1 MNSKPIDVPGSPNVP
16 APTVFRRNWHRV
28 RDRILGGLMLVLP
41 ILITLWLIHW
51 LYSGLEHYLIDPLA
65 KLILWQ
71 VGRRQP
77 DTELPFWFERFA
89 APLLAIL
96 IVLMMLYGLGF
107 FVNSR
112 LRRVIDWIVLRVPG
126 ISIIYDGLRKVLQFM
141 EKQPGQQRPQRMVLV
156 AFPHPGMKVP
166 AFVTG
171 TCRDLQTQKVILC
184 VYVPTTPVPTS
195 GYFLLVPEEEAIE
208 LNWTAEESLQAII
221 SAGLTVPLQ
230 VSYYRSTTATESNPA
245 ERSMELDSP
254 VPGTIS

>member
-1 MNSKPIDVPGSPNVP
+1 
-16 APTVFRRNWHRV
+16 
-28 RDRILGGLMLVLP
+28 MLVLP

-112 LRRVIDWIVLRVPG
+112 LRRVIDSIALRVPG
-126 ISIIYDGLRKVLQFM
+126 VSMIYDGLRKVLQFM
-141 EKQPGQQRPQRMVLV
+141 DKQPGQQRPHRMVLV

-208 LNWTAEESLQAII
+208 LNWTPEESLQAII

-230 VSYYRSTTATESNPA
+230 VSYFRTKAVAECNPA
-245 ERSMELDSP
+245 ERGMGLDSP

>member
-1 MNSKPIDVPGSPNVP
+1 MNSKPIDVPGPPSDP
-16 APTVFRRNWHRV
+16 APTVFRRIWHRV
-28 RDRILGGLMLVLP
+28 RDRILSGLILVLP
-41 ILITLWLIHW
+41 ILITLWVIQW

-65 KLILWQ
+65 KVILWQ
-71 VGRRQP
+71 VRGRQS

-126 ISIIYDGLRKVLQFM
+126 VSIIYDGLRKVLQFM
-141 EKQPGQQRPQRMVLV
+141 DKQPGQQRPHRMVLV

-171 TCRDLQTQKVILC
+171 TCRDVQTQKVILC

-221 SAGLTVPLQ
+221 SAGLTAPPQ
-230 VSYYRSTTATESNPA
+230 VSYFSTTPAAECNPA
-245 ERSMELDSP
+245 ARGMGLDSP